1 MRPGWAHGYLGG
13 PASYDLAWAALESCV
28 LRPQGRF
35 SGRLETKDDER
46 LLAEECKHLGPLLG
60 GVGKRGERA
69 RTTLAKIVRGI
80 AAGDVRRYLESR
92 EQELGVSDRAG
103 L

>member
-1 MRPGWAHGYLGG
+1 MFT
-13 PASYDLAWAALESCV
+13 V
-28 LRPQGRF
+28 LQGRF

-46 LLAEECKHLGPLLG
+46 LLADECKHLGTLLG

-69 RTTLAKIVRGI
+69 RTTLAKIIRGI

-92 EQELGVSDRAG
+92 EVEIEVRSWGHADMVLSGYLLDTPMLGVYT
-103 L
+103 

>member
-1 MRPGWAHGYLGG
+1 MEVVHA
-13 PASYDLAWAALESCV
+13 V
-28 LRPQGRF
+28 QGRF

-46 LLAEECKHLGPLLG
+46 LLAEECKHVGALLG

-80 AAGDVRRYLESR
+80 AAGDVRRFLESR
-92 EQELGVSDRAG
+92 EVEMGVRSCHVRMLGLPQAPRAKPSPS
-103 L
+103 

>member
-1 MRPGWAHGYLGG
+1 MADVVDAQEVKAVY
-13 PASYDLAWAALESCV
+13 AE
-28 LRPQGRF
+28 QGRF

-46 LLAEECKHLGPLLG
+46 LLAEECKHVGALLG

-80 AAGDVRRYLESR
+80 AAGDVRRFLESR
-92 EQELGVSDRAG
+92 EVQMGVRPCHIRTVG
-103 L
+103 LVQASLS